1 MSNLSK
7 LFQKV
12 VDAPVSD
19 IEEYVSQV
27 KPVVDASISTLQAM
41 AGDYWKSVDE
51 LASVIHDEARS
62 QAFLNQ
68 MRATGMD
75 DDDDAGRF
83 LNDQMNALQSYFS
96 INEKF
101 KSAANNLSKYRI
113 SVQLQSFTLLCVGHQ
128 AIRNEWI
135 MRGVQ
140 LHIAKQGRLIGG
152 ECLRDWIWH
161 GRNQAAHAE
170 DLNKSTRAACE
181 KLVQAAV
188 IHTEQ
193 KSHPI
198 TKDIILWRF
207 DLDRKES
214 LADEF
219 VRILNWTST
228 NAVVSDLKSLGR

>member
-7 LFQKV
+7 LFLKL

-19 IEEYVSQV
+19 IGEYISQV
-27 KPVVDASISTLQAM
+27 KPLVDASTATLQAM

-51 LASVIHDEARS
+51 LASVIYHEARS
-62 QAFLNQ
+62 HAFLKQ
-68 MRATGMD
+68 MRAAGID
-75 DDDDAGRF
+75 DDDDAGMF
-83 LNDQMNALQSYFS
+83 LNDQIYGLQTYFNT
-96 INEKF
+96 NEKF
-101 KSAANNLSKYRI
+101 KSAAKNLSRYRI

-135 MRGVQ
+135 MHGVQ
-140 LHIAKQGRLIGG
+140 LCKVKKGRMIGG

-170 DLNKSTRAACE
+170 NLNESTRTACE

-188 IHTEQ
+188 KHTIQ

-198 TKDIILWRF
+198 TKDIILWRYN
-207 DLDRKES
+207 LDRKES

-228 NAVVSDLKSLGR
+228 DAVVSDLKSLGR